1 MKRSWFGFA
10 LLVILLA
17 VSLAVSLV
25 MTGIHEPIA
34 GQLRLAAGFAQ
45 MENWQEA
52 RELTEEATALW
63 KKWEGLRLCFAD
75 HTPVEQINSDLAQI
89 PVMDRQELA
98 AACAQTAEKVE
109 AIAKNHHLHWWNLL

>member
-10 LLVILLA
+10 LLVVLLAAALA
-17 VSLAVSLV
+17 VSVV
-25 MTGIHEPIA
+25 MQSIHDPIA

-63 KKWEGLRLCFAD
+63 KKWEPLRLCFAD
-75 HTPVEQINSDLAQI
+75 HTPSEQIDSELAEI
-89 PVMDRQELA
+89 RQLDNGQLA
-98 AACAQTAEKVE
+98 AACARTAEKV
-109 AIAKNHHLHWWNLL
+109 AAVAKAHHLGWQDLF